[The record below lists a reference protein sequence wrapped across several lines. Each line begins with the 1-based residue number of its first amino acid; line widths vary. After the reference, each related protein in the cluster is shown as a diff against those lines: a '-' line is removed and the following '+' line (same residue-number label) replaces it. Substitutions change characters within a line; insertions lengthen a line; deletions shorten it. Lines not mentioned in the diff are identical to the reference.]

1 MKTKIFLL
9 FLACFLFCSGPAKA
23 DSISLVRVIEIL
35 KQEISLL
42 QLLLSNM
49 QSVSPVSAA
58 AYLAVDLSNNDVL
71 LEKNP
76 NQTYSIASITKLMTS
91 LIALENID
99 QEEEIVLTKDMLSPL
114 GQSPSLFAGLK
125 IKAGDLIKAA
135 LIQSSNDAAES
146 LSYFLGQKK
155 FIKLMNDKAKELDM
169 ISTIFYD
176 VHGLNAA
183 NVSTVQD
190 LVKLLFYIEK
200 NQPEILNITKSNDF
214 WLPDEDGVNLKF
226 QNVNN
231 FYPLTAFIGGKTG
244 YLVEAK
250 QTLASIFN
258 VQGKQ
263 IALVLLYSAN
273 RQADVFTIL
282 KKLE

>member
-23 DSISLVRVIEIL
+23 DSISLTRIIEIL

-49 QSVSPVSAA
+49 QSASPVSAA
-58 AYLAVDLSNNDVL
+58 AYLAVDLSNNNVL
-71 LEKNP
+71 LEKNS
-76 NQTYSIASITKLMTS
+76 NQAYSIASVTKLMTA
-91 LIALENID
+91 LISLENID

-125 IKAGDLIKAA
+125 IKARDLVKAA
-135 LIQSSNDAAES
+135 LIQSSNDAAGS
-146 LSYFLGQKK
+146 LSYFLGQEK

-169 ISTIFYD
+169 VKTVFYD

-183 NVSTVQD
+183 NVSSAQD
-190 LVKLLFYIEK
+190 LVKLLSYIKK

-214 WLPDEDGVNLKF
+214 WLPDEDGINLKF

-263 IALVLLYSAN
+263 VALVLLRSTN

>member
-9 FLACFLFCSGPAKA
+9 FLACFLFYSGPAKA
-23 DSISLVRVIEIL
+23 DSISLTRVIEIL

-49 QSVSPVSAA
+49 QSASPVSAA

-71 LEKNP
+71 LEKNSD
-76 NQTYSIASITKLMTS
+76 QTHSIASVTKLMTA
-91 LIALENID
+91 LISLENID

-114 GQSPSLFAGLK
+114 GQSPSLFVGLK
-125 IKAGDLIKAA
+125 IKAKDLVKAA

-146 LSYFLGQKK
+146 LSYFLGQEK

-169 ISTIFYD
+169 VKTIFYD

-183 NVSTVQD
+183 NVSTTQD
-190 LVKLLFYIEK
+190 LVKLLSYIKK

-263 IALVLLYSAN
+263 VALVLLRSTN